1 MFRKRCGFL
10 NVFGTSYKR
19 SFYVLC
25 PRGDLWTK
33 YKSVKINEKKNEIK
47 YFAVSAI
54 KISESLENI
63 FDKSFAFNKLH
74 VLDMQLKHTPPWLFW
89 MKVELPV

>member
-1 MFRKRCGFL
+1 MK
-10 NVFGTSYKR
+10 
-19 SFYVLC
+19 
-25 PRGDLWTK
+25 
-33 YKSVKINEKKNEIK
+33 KKNEIK